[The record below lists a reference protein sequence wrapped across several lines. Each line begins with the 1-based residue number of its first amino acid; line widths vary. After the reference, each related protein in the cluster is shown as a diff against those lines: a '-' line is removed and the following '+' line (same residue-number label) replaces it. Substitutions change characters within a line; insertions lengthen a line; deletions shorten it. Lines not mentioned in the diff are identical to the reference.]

1 MVVLYIF
8 VKFFWNGVSKGV
20 EVRFVEHVQ
29 LLKGLPSHSLVVYK
43 QRVITTGNHTV
54 FKRSSFLDYLFVEY
68 PVGYSVS
75 SETFIAFR
83 T

>member
-43 QRVITTGNHTV
+43 
-54 FKRSSFLDYLFVEY
+54 
-68 PVGYSVS
+68 
-75 SETFIAFR
+75 
-83 T
+83 